1 MGVECHPVRITDMV
15 FKSLSKGNVMN
26 PVSKINQKLVA
37 LALLTAALCIPNF
50 FLQDRDASFAAEIS
64 HVDVGQKAPDFA
76 IKDIKGKTWKLKD
89 HLGKVIVLEWFNFG
103 CPFVKKHYESG
114 NMQKLQE
121 AYEKKGVLWVC
132 INSSAPGK
140 QGHATSAEY
149 VQAFEDKKS
158 APNAVL
164 VDTDGNVG
172 RLYGAKTTP
181 HMFVIGKDGKI
192 VYQGAIDDKRGTE
205 QSEIASAKNYVKSAL
220 DETLA
225 GKPVTESE
233 TKPYGCSVKY

>member
-1 MGVECHPVRITDMV
+1 
-15 FKSLSKGNVMN
+15 MN
-26 PVSKINQKLVA
+26 PATKINQKLIA
-37 LALLTAALCIPNF
+37 LAVLTAALVVPNY
-50 FLQDRDASFAAEIS
+50 FLQDRDASFAAEIA

-89 HLGKVIVLEWFNFG
+89 QKGKIVVLEWFNFG

-121 AYEKKGVLWVC
+121 AYEKKGVVWVC

-140 QGHATSAEY
+140 QGHATNVE
-149 VQAFEDKKS
+149 FKKS
-158 APNAVL
+158 FEERKSSPTAVL

-181 HMFVIGKDGKI
+181 HMFVIGKDGKVI
-192 VYQGAIDDKRGTE
+192 YQGAIDDKRGVE
-205 QSEIASAKNYVKSAL
+205 QSEIVDAKNYIKAAL
-220 DETLA
+220 DETLD
-225 GKPVTESE
+225 GKPVSESE